1 MSLKHIS
8 KLKKKQGNEQLFYFN
23 AENVDEMFFE
33 GFTDKDDERVSKMIT
48 EWKKSNPSEFEI
60 GKVEKA
66 LES

>member
-1 MSLKHIS
+1 
-8 KLKKKQGNEQLFYFN
+8 
-23 AENVDEMFFE
+23 MFFE